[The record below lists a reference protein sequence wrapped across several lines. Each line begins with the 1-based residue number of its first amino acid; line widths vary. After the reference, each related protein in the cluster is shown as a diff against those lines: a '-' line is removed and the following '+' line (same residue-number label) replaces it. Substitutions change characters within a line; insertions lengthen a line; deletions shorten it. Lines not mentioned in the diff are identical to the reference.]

1 MGGNASAPLL
11 FLLALVGGFLFT
23 YRCHR
28 FSYQAARVEGQRL
41 LFVAAGWAVL
51 LLIWSRV
58 FLIVAPDYLPTPF
71 VDWVS
76 QKWETLTKPVDGPI
90 LAPCLGAF
98 FWGPI
103 FAWLVNRV
111 YGAKRAGAHAIESY
125 GSELEKIVHRAW
137 TDKLMLSI
145 TLTNRKV
152 YVGWPVFT
160 PDPRQSVED
169 LRLLPAASG
178 YRNENTLR
186 LEFTTEYNPVYRRI
200 ERNPHLRLE
209 AEDFEIVFPV
219 DELVS
224 VNLFSPKVEQEW
236 FEPSPQQPETTNGL
250 GFLHTLLILLTVWRI
265 TRKPKKG

>member
-1 MGGNASAPLL
+1 MENIASAPLL

-58 FLIVAPDYLPTPF
+58 FLLVAPDYLPTFF
-71 VDWVS
+71 VDWVDATW
-76 QKWETLTKPVDGPI
+76 QTLTKPLALNEPI
-90 LAPCLGAF
+90 LATCVGAF

-103 FAWLVNRV
+103 FAWVVNRI
-111 YGAKRAGAHAIESY
+111 YGAKRAGAHAIDKY
-125 GSELEKIVHRAW
+125 GSELGKIVHRAW
-137 TDKLMLSI
+137 TDKLMVSV
-145 TLTNRKV
+145 TLVNRKV

-178 YRNENTLR
+178 YRDPDTLR
-186 LEFTTEYNPVYRRI
+186 LEFTTEYNPVYKRI
-200 ERNPHLRLE
+200 ERDRHLKLE
-209 AEDFEIVFPV
+209 AEDFEIVFPL
-219 DELVS
+219 DDLVS

-236 FEPSPQQPETTNGL
+236 FEPPQDQPITTSNSEL
-250 GFLHTLLILLTVWRI
+250 LSTLLILLTVWKI
-265 TRKPKKG
+265 TR